1 MSQKKNI
8 HDEIAKLAYELFENS
23 GRMYRCELENWL
35 AAEKIVIERHA
46 REMEQDANFIGS
58 TKEKKASGKTATKTL
73 KTSKKTSESSSQTKT
88 KKKSPPKKK
97 TG

>member
-8 HDEIAKLAYELFENS
+8 YDEIAKVAYELFENS
-23 GRMYRCELENWL
+23 GRMYGYELENWL
-35 AAEKIVIERHA
+35 AAEKIVIETHA
-46 REMEQDANFIGS
+46 REIEQDANVIGS
-58 TKEKKASGKTATKTL
+58 KKEKKASGKTKAKTL

-88 KKKSPPKKK
+88 KKSPPKKK